1 MPWGTLPHPSSSQRA
16 RVSFACATVP
26 LRHCPPL
33 HASRRFVWSVRDRA
47 MIDNV
52 LDYNTSYAD
61 KVLPTALPA
70 SFRLGSA
77 TPHTDLAI
85 GECSSLAV

>member
-1 MPWGTLPHPSSSQRA
+1 
-16 RVSFACATVP
+16 
-26 LRHCPPL
+26 
-33 HASRRFVWSVRDRA
+33 